1 MSHMERVG
9 VRELRQQA
17 SLILRRVAGG
27 ESFEVTDRG
36 RPVAMLVQAMPPGL
50 ARLEQEGQLRV
61 AQGDLLELVAVPLAP
76 GAGAPSVRAIAGRAE
91 GRDRSVAEGRRAR
104 GSS

>member
-61 AQGDLLELVAVPLAP
+61 AQGDLLELVAVPLA
-76 GAGAPSVRAIAGRAE
+76 AEAEAPSVRVIAGRAE
-91 GRDRSVAEGRRAR
+91 GRDRAVADGGRKR
-104 GSS
+104 GPS